1 MGTGYR
7 VQFGNTGSRNFGH
20 DAKDVGRGAAAH
32 GREETELVVGRQ
44 TMVGGDVIVADRE
57 RREWTEL
64 RELGVAVGDRRPRRL
79 DRATFRKIDFE
90 LFASERL
97 SVPGEETNPDA
108 HLGRELR
115 SGATDRSR
123 SSTSRSDS

>member
-1 MGTGYR
+1 MAPTVTEQGTTQSKHGLSP
-7 VQFGNTGSRNFGH
+7 F
-20 DAKDVGRGAAAH
+20 AAPTHAGLFH
-32 GREETELVVGRQ
+32 ALLNNNLAG
-44 TMVGGDVIVADRE
+44 
-57 RREWTEL
+57 
-64 RELGVAVGDRRPRRL
+64 RL

-90 LFASERL
+90 LVASERL